1 MKAYSPFAACLLSA
15 GLLVGAHPVMA
26 AAQTYIQPPIV
37 WWSQAPH
44 AASMPTPAASAPSSP
59 APAASPPAAPATETI
74 RPIHLAAPVENPAP
88 AAAAVPLPTPPAAAI
103 PTPPPPSS
111 AAAIL
116 AFQAQNE
123 DPGHFQPILGAEA
136 TRSYARYLK
145 SFTHP
150 IPESFASGAAQGG
163 GVAAGAGNSA
173 GAMGVGGGYGS
184 AQ

>member
-1 MKAYSPFAACLLSA
+1 MKAYSPFTACLLSA
-15 GLLVGAHPVMA
+15 GLLVGVNPVMA
-26 AAQTYIQPPIV
+26 AAQTYTQPPIV
-37 WWSQAPH
+37 QWSQAPH
-44 AASMPTPAASAPSSP
+44 AASMPTPATAAAVSP
-59 APAASPPAAPATETI
+59 APVASPPAAPATETI

-88 AAAAVPLPTPPAAAI
+88 VAAAASVSTPPAAAI
-103 PTPPPPSS
+103 PTPPPPSG

-116 AFQAQNE
+116 AFQARNE

-150 IPESFASGAAQGG
+150 IPESFASGAGQSGG
-163 GVAAGAGNSA
+163 ATEGAGAVA
-173 GAMGVGGGYGS
+173 GGMGGGYGS

>member
-15 GLLVGAHPVMA
+15 GLLVGVNPATAV
-26 AAQTYIQPPIV
+26 AQNYTQPPIV
-37 WWSQAPH
+37 QWSQAPH
-44 AASMPTPAASAPSSP
+44 AASMPTPATAAASSP
-59 APAASPPAAPATETI
+59 AAIASPPTAPATETV

-88 AAAAVPLPTPPAAAI
+88 AATAAPVPTPPATVI
-103 PTPPPPSS
+103 PTPPPPSG

-116 AFQAQNE
+116 SFQARNE

-150 IPESFASGAAQGG
+150 VPESFASGAGQSSGATEG
-163 GVAAGAGNSA
+163 AGAVA
-173 GAMGVGGGYGS
+173 GGMGGGYGS